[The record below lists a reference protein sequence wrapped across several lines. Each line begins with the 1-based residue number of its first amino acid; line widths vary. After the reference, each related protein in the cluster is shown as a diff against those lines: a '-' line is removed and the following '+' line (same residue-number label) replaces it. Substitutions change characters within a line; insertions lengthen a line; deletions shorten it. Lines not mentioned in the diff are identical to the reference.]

1 VHPLNLLSTKIDLL
15 NRSSHVF
22 YEWTLYRYTV
32 RERNAPSL
40 CVTGREIQVDYIT
53 AAPSTPAVTPLLSDA
68 WVKAWWYYY
77 QQCKLWKAQCVI
89 VLRFVLFHLF
99 FIHLLQIG
107 SSYYKAYHTAV
118 RISSLWIS
126 YLPIRVAARSKAW
139 VYGSSLAGIVG
150 SNPAGDMDVCVECCQ
165 VEVSVTGWSLVQ
177 RSPTECDASFVWSRN
192 LKNEEA
198 MARVGPKRHRGKN
211 DILPPFFK

>member
-1 VHPLNLLSTKIDLL
+1 
-15 NRSSHVF
+15 
-22 YEWTLYRYTV
+22 
-32 RERNAPSL
+32 
-40 CVTGREIQVDYIT
+40 
-53 AAPSTPAVTPLLSDA
+53 
-68 WVKAWWYYY
+68 
-77 QQCKLWKAQCVI
+77 VI

-165 VEVSVTGWSLVQ
+165 VEVSVTG
-177 RSPTECDASFVWSRN
+177 
-192 LKNEEA
+192 
-198 MARVGPKRHRGKN
+198 
-211 DILPPFFK
+211 